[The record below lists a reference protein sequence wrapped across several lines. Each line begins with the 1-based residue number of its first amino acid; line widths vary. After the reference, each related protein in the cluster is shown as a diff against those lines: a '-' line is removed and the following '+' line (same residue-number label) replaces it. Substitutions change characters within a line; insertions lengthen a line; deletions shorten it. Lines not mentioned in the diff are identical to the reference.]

1 MIQTQ
6 KKYSDY
12 LQEVKNILK
21 DTNVEISKINFYEE
35 KINNT
40 ELIVPVVLVLIFQY
54 TVFSNSN
61 YCPINSR

>member
-40 ELIVPVVLVLIFQY
+40 ELIVPVVLCL
-54 TVFSNSN
+54 S
-61 YCPINSR
+61 

>member
-40 ELIVPVVLVLIFQY
+40 ELIVPVVGGFSAGKSTLINQ
-54 TVFSNSN
+54 
-61 YCPINSR
+61 